1 VLAVSEKMRELAGR
15 YALREVSFDPWRF
28 KSEAMRLEAD
38 LGLILVEFPQSHARM
53 TVASEGLHKVI
64 VEVKLTHPGH
74 LDLDRHCR
82 RLRGQADRTAAG
94 GSTRPSA
101 SPRLTPCWPW
111 R

>member
-1 VLAVSEKMRELAGR
+1 MLAVSEKVRELAGR

-74 LDLDRHCR
+74 LDLDRHVAACVVR
-82 RLRGQADRTAAG
+82 QSGPRLADRRGRALLPG
-94 GSTRPSA
+94 
-101 SPRLTPCWPW
+101 
-111 R
+111 